1 MARKISVYKN
11 LDWVTIFLYFLLLGI
26 GLVSIYSADYSLNET
41 DAPLFSRFHSQLV
54 WLSLALIMGIIVLT
68 INEKYFNFF
77 AYFLYGASILLLI
90 ATIVLASNTK
100 GSYSWLEFGGFR
112 IQPAEFSKFITA
124 LALAK
129 CMSSYGFD
137 ISKLKDL
144 LKAILLFIVPL
155 IIIILQ
161 KETGSALVFLVFFFV
176 LYREGMSGL
185 ILLLGVSFIALFI
198 TVFRFSFPIGEGLG
212 SWGMV
217 FSLLA
222 LLLLSIVTLF
232 FQEKKNKTLLVLS
245 ILFFLAFAVAFSI
258 NFWTPWRVN
267 YEYVALG
274 SILLLALFALARFV
288 FTQNKNLLYIISF
301 SLLMSAFCFSVNY
314 IFTEVMEPHQ
324 QMRIKVFLG
333 MEDDPTGTGYNVNQS
348 KIAIG
353 SGEFL
358 GKGFLNGTQTKLDYV
373 PEQVTDFIF
382 CNIGEEFGFIGS
394 VITLLIYMF
403 FLFRIIHLA
412 ERQFLSFNRIY
423 AYCVVCIFFF
433 HFLINVG
440 MVIGLMPVIG
450 IPLPFISYGGSSLW
464 AFSIMLFILIK
475 IDSVRKEQ
483 LH

>member
-1 MARKISVYKN
+1 MSRKISVYKN
-11 LDWVTIFLYFLLLGI
+11 LDWITVFFYFLLLGI
-26 GLVSIYSADYSLNET
+26 GLISIYSADYSINET
-41 DAPLFSRFHSQLV
+41 NSPLFSRFHSQLI
-54 WLSLALIMGIIVLT
+54 WLSLAFVMGVVVLA

-77 AYFLYGASILLLI
+77 AYFLYGASILLLLV
-90 ATIVLASNTK
+90 TIVLASNTK
-100 GSYSWLEFGGFR
+100 GSYSWIEFGTFR

-129 CMSSYGFD
+129 FMSSYEFD
-137 ISKLKDL
+137 ISKMKNLVT
-144 LKAILLFIVPL
+144 AIALFMLPA
-155 IIIILQ
+155 IIIVLQ
-161 KETGSALVFLVFFFV
+161 KETGSALVFFVFFFV

-185 ILLLGVSFIALFI
+185 ILLLGVSFVALFI
-198 TVFRFSFPIGEGLG
+198 SVLRFNYPIGDGLG
-212 SWGMV
+212 SWGMLI
-217 FSLLA
+217 SLFV
-222 LLLLSIVTLF
+222 LLLIDVVILF
-232 FQEKKNKTLLVLS
+232 LQEQRNKTLLAFLIIS
-245 ILFFLAFAVAFSI
+245 FLAFACAFAI
-258 NFWTPWRVN
+258 NVWTPWTVN
-267 YEYVALG
+267 YEYIAFGCV
-274 SILLLALFALARFV
+274 LLFSMFALVRFV
-288 FTQNKNLLYIISF
+288 FTRNKNLLYATAF
-301 SLLMSAFCFSVNY
+301 LVLMSGFCFSVNY
-314 IFTEVMEPHQ
+314 IFAEVMEPHQ

-358 GKGFLNGTQTKLDYV
+358 GKGFLRGTQTKLDYV

-382 CNIGEEFGFIGS
+382 CNIGEEFGFVGS
-394 VITLLIYMF
+394 IFTLLIYMF

-412 ERQFLSFNRIY
+412 ERQFSTFNRIY

-464 AFSIMLFILIK
+464 ASSIMLFILIK
-475 IDSVRKEQ
+475 IDAVRKEQ